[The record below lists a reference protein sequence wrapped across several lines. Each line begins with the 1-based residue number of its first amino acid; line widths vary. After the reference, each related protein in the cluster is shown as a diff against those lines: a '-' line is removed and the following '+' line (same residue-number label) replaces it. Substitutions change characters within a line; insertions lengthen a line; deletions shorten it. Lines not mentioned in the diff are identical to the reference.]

1 MKTVSEHTQHIKG
14 KPHHVRK
21 RVAFGAATGA
31 TAFIALVWL
40 VGNLSLGSFAIPQ
53 TSFADAARQG
63 DSQVVVAH
71 TSDSVGATRGV
82 AGVAAALENV
92 SAPAHIEIVDT
103 ASSTP
108 AAKRAEQTTIPF

>member
-1 MKTVSEHTQHIKG
+1 MKTVSEHIQHIKG

-21 RVAFGAATGA
+21 RVAFGAATGV

-53 TSFADAARQG
+53 TSFADAVNQG
-63 DSQVVVAH
+63 GAQVVVAH
-71 TSDSVGATRGV
+71 TSDATSGV
-82 AGVAAALENV
+82 AGAAAAFDT
-92 SAPAHIEIVDT
+92 SAPAHIEIIDT

-108 AAKRAEQTTIPF
+108 AAKRVEQTTIPF